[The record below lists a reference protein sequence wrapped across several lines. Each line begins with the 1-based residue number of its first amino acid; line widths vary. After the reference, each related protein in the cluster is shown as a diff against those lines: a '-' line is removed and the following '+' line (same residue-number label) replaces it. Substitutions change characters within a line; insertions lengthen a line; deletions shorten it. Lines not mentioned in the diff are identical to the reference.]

1 MALRNLLN
9 INVITLVFLSF
20 FGCNTQNKKSGLK
33 DKEPKIAIKKSDT
46 SNFYIDTIDKGIDVA
61 VIPHPTNDTT
71 IVVENIETINESVK
85 PEDKSIEGKQAKEGT
100 EYVVYP
106 KARINDSINLFV
118 DNYDRLMRRLTKKGI
133 GNAGKGIESPIERD
147 SLLWEEWQKIILQN
161 DSRHIHQPYKR
172 EYKWGNNK

>member
-71 IVVENIETINESVK
+71 IVVENIETINESTE
-85 PEDKSIEGKQAKEGT
+85 PSWDREPPKEGT
-100 EYVVYP
+100 EYIVTP
-106 KARINDSINLFV
+106 EMRFEDSISLFV